1 MSVPAPVATPL
12 DVARAFADAYA
23 RGKAPEVALL
33 LAIDVHEREITPG
46 GIVDQRG
53 RDAVIAEA
61 TAFLRPYAPP
71 EVLSHVVEPLGHL
84 VRWSTRWRI
93 RSNDASWLIEWHA
106 YLTVRDGLITNLD
119 VVCSGR
125 VAERAAPAPTS
136 SSLPKSGA
144 RPHANEHA

>member
-23 RGKAPEVALL
+23 RGESTEVARL

-46 GIVDQRG
+46 EIVDQRG

-61 TAFLRPYAPP
+61 TAFLRPYASP

-84 VRWSTRWRI
+84 VRWSTRWRL
-93 RSNDASWLIEWHA
+93 RADDDPSWLIEWHG
-106 YLTVRDGLITNLD
+106 YLTVRNGLITNLD

-125 VAERAAPAPTS
+125 VAEV
-136 SSLPKSGA
+136 
-144 RPHANEHA
+144 

>member
-23 RGKAPEVALL
+23 RGEASEVAPL

-61 TAFLRPYAPP
+61 TTFLGPYASP
-71 EVLSHVVEPLGHL
+71 EVLSHAVEPLGHL
-84 VRWSTRWRI
+84 VRWSTRWRL
-93 RSNDASWLIEWHA
+93 RSDDASWLIEWHG

-125 VAERAAPAPTS
+125 VAEV
-136 SSLPKSGA
+136 
-144 RPHANEHA
+144 

>member
-23 RGKAPEVALL
+23 RGEASEVAPL
-33 LAIDVHEREITPG
+33 LASDVHEREITPG

-53 RDAVIAEA
+53 RDAAIAEA
-61 TAFLRPYAPP
+61 TTFLRPARRRRSCPT
-71 EVLSHVVEPLGHL
+71 LSNRQVTSSDGRPG
-84 VRWSTRWRI
+84 WRL
-93 RSNDASWLIEWHA
+93 RSHDASSLIEWHG

-125 VAERAAPAPTS
+125 VADA
-136 SSLPKSGA
+136 
-144 RPHANEHA
+144 

>member
-1 MSVPAPVATPL
+1 MSVPAAVATPL

-23 RGKAPEVALL
+23 RGEATEVARL

-46 GIVDQRG
+46 EIVDQRG

-61 TAFLRPYAPP
+61 TAFLRQYASP

-84 VRWSTRWRI
+84 VHWSTRWRL
-93 RSNDASWLIEWHA
+93 RTDDDASWLIEWHG
-106 YLTVRDGLITNLD
+106 YLPVRDGLITNLD

-125 VAERAAPAPTS
+125 VAEV
-136 SSLPKSGA
+136 
-144 RPHANEHA
+144 